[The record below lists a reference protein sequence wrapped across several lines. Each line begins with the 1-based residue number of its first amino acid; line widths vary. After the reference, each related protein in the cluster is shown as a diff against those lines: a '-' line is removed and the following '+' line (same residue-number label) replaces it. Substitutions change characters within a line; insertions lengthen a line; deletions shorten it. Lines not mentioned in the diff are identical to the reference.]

1 MRAVARLFGTDGVR
15 GVANR
20 DLTPELAFAIGRAA
34 VLALGEGSRPR
45 FAVGRDTRISGLML
59 ESALASGA
67 CSAGGDVLRVGMVP
81 TPAVAFMTV
90 DLGAQLGAVISAS
103 HNPAQDNGI
112 KLFSRDGF
120 KLPDEVE
127 DRIER
132 LVTDPNGVRPEGAEV
147 GRISDAVE
155 EPDRYLDRLAAAAE
169 AALDGM
175 RVVVDGANGAA
186 FRLAPAL
193 LRRLGASVDAINV
206 EPDGLNINAGCGAT
220 QPEVVAAAVLDR
232 GADAGVAFD
241 GDADRAMFC
250 DAAGKVIDGD
260 QVIVAC
266 ALALQERGRLAK
278 DAVVVTAMANLGL
291 RRALE
296 DAGITVLETQV
307 GDRYVLEEMRRTGAV
322 LGGEQSGHVIFL
334 DHATTG
340 DGLLTAVRFLS
351 LAARRGVPVAE
362 LASAMRRYPQVL
374 ESVPAADPR
383 AAAEAGP
390 VARAIHRAEEEL
402 GDRGRVLVR
411 PSGTEPVVRV
421 MVEAPDER
429 ECEAACARLV
439 AVVER
444 ALG

>member
-20 DLTPELAFAIGRAA
+20 DLTPELAFSIGRAA
-34 VLALGEGSRPR
+34 VLALGGERRPR
-45 FAVGRDTRISGLML
+45 FVMGRDTRISGLML

-67 CSAGGDVLRVGMVP
+67 CSAGGDVLRVGTVP

-120 KLPDEVE
+120 KLPDEAE

-132 LVTDPNGVRPEGAEV
+132 LVTDPNGSRPEGAAV
-147 GRISDAVE
+147 GRISDAIE
-155 EPDRYLDRLAAAAE
+155 EPDRYLDHLAAAAE
-169 AALDGM
+169 ASLDGM
-175 RVVVDGANGAA
+175 HVVVDGANGAA

-220 QPEVVAAAVLDR
+220 HPEVVAAAVVER
-232 GADAGVAFD
+232 RADAGVAFD

-250 DAAGKVIDGD
+250 DAAGNVIDGD
-260 QVIVAC
+260 QVVVAC
-266 ALALQERGRLAK
+266 ALALQEQGRLAR
-278 DAVVVTAMANLGL
+278 DAVVVTSMSNLGL

-296 DAGITVLETQV
+296 EAGITVLETQV
-307 GDRYVLEEMRRTGAV
+307 GDRYVLEEMQRSGEV

-334 DHATTG
+334 DQATTG

-362 LASAMRRYPQVL
+362 LAGAMSRYPQVL

-383 AAAEAGP
+383 AAAGEEQ
-390 VARAIHRAEEEL
+390 VARAIQRAEQEL

-411 PSGTEPVVRV
+411 ASGTEPVVRV
-421 MVEAPDER
+421 MVEAET
-429 ECEAACARLV
+429 EEEA
-439 AVVER
+439 R
-444 ALG
+444 ALASSIVSAISGAA